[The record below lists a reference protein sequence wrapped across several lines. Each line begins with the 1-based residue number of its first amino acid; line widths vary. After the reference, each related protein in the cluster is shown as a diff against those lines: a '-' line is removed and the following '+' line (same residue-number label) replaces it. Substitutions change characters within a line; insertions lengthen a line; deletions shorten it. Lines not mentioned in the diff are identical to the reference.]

1 MKSKLSIQKR
11 LILPIVLL
19 GVVALISNVLAA
31 FNIHSVHANAADI
44 VDDYMVGENRLAQI
58 RRSVMDIHKMALS
71 HIVATNYST
80 MIDVATQIK
89 EKEAELDGDLA
100 DYIDYVTETQSYEEL
115 LENYE
120 AFQHA
125 LVHLLCASA
134 DSKTEEAYALANG
147 DVANYGNAIEENID
161 DLYASISQQ
170 TQEARAHL
178 RMVYIAAF
186 AVSTVSIVTGVLLVL
201 AAIRV
206 ILQYV
211 IKPIQGTI
219 HTLQGSSERIS
230 HMSGEVLKRART
242 SDQST
247 RDLSALS
254 ESLSGAIQEVAD
266 STSSIN
272 HHAAGIK
279 QDVIA
284 MAGECGSIA
293 EYSAAMRE
301 RADGLERAA
310 KENVEVIQ
318 EKVNGILSVLNEAI
332 QQSKSV
338 DKVNL
343 LSKDILDISS
353 NTNLIALNASVE
365 AARAGKAGEGF
376 SVVAA
381 EIRAL
386 ANSCSEAANHI
397 QEVNQVVTHAVY
409 DLSNNAQDLVDYLN
423 QSILTEFQEFIR
435 SGKQYQEDAV
445 YIEQSIAQFNSQ
457 TARLQDSME
466 EIAASIE
473 TITQTIGES
482 AAGITG
488 VADSTRS
495 LAKDMMDITGRMDKN
510 QEIVEELQKQTEVFA
525 NL

>member
-11 LILPIVLL
+11 LILPIALL
-19 GVVALISNVLAA
+19 GVVALISNILAA
-31 FNIHSVHANAADI
+31 FNIHSVHANAANI
-44 VDDYMVGENRLAQI
+44 VDNYMVGENRLAQI
-58 RRSVMDIHKMALS
+58 RRSVMDIHRMALS

-80 MIDVATQIK
+80 MIDVADQIK
-89 EKEAELDGDLA
+89 EKEAELDGALE
-100 DYIDYVTETQSYEEL
+100 DYEDYVTEEEPYEEL

-147 DVANYGNAIEENID
+147 DVANYGNAIEEKID
-161 DLYASISQQ
+161 ELYASIRLQ
-170 TQEARAHL
+170 TEKARTHL
-178 RMVYIAAF
+178 RTVYIAAL
-186 AVSTVSIVTGVLLVL
+186 AISAVSIVTGVLLVL
-201 AAIRV
+201 AAIHM

-211 IKPIQGTI
+211 VKPIQGTI

-230 HMSGEVLKRART
+230 HMSGEVLERART

-272 HHAAGIK
+272 HHAADIK
-279 QDVIA
+279 QDVTA

-301 RADGLERAA
+301 RADRLEHAA
-310 KENVEVIQ
+310 KANVEIIQ
-318 EKVNGILSVLNEAI
+318 EKVNGILAVLTEAI

-343 LSKDILDISS
+343 LTKDILDISS
-353 NTNLIALNASVE
+353 STNLIALNASVE
-365 AARAGKAGEGF
+365 AARAGKTGEGF

-397 QEVNQVVTHAVY
+397 QAVNQVVTRAVY
-409 DLSNNAQDLVDYLN
+409 ELSGNAQELVDYLN
-423 QSILTEFQEFIR
+423 QSILTEFQEFIH
-435 SGKQYQEDAV
+435 SGKQYQEDAA
-445 YIEQSIAQFNSQ
+445 YIERSIAQFNSQ
-457 TARLQDSME
+457 AVRLQDSME

-473 TITQTIGES
+473 TITQSIGES
-482 AAGITG
+482 ATGVTG

-495 LAKDMMDITGRMDKN
+495 LAEDMRDITGRMDKN